1 MATVNDVIVE
11 WSPFWIDY
19 KSLKRTIKDIVEYN
33 DQLQTANGV
42 RSTEQLRK
50 QLCETAAEVEFFRC
64 LKRELKKVSTFF
76 ANCEIVC
83 CIRRDQLWDGL
94 SMLKKQNDG
103 EGDAAWTRMLASCVK
118 FYKDVL
124 LLENYAIMNYCG
136 FSKILKKH
144 DKRTG

>member
-1 MATVNDVIVE
+1 M
-11 WSPFWIDY
+11 
-19 KSLKRTIKDIVEYN
+19 KRKIKDIVEYN
-33 DQLQTANGV
+33 DQLQISQGT
-42 RSTEQLRK
+42 RSTEQQRK

-64 LKRELKKVSTFF
+64 LKKELKKVSTFF

-83 CIRRDQLWDGL
+83 SIRRDQLWDGL
-94 SMLKKQNDG
+94 SMLKKQS
-103 EGDAAWTRMLASCVK
+103 ECELDAAWTRMLASCVK